1 MILEKDNAQQCAR
14 MTKIRL
20 SDAEAAAYEK
30 ELKDLFTW
38 VEELAE
44 VDTSAIPE
52 TSVARAAYLRPDEPI
67 VETQRA
73 ATLVRAFNDQENSC
87 AKVKKVL

>member
-20 SDAEAAAYEK
+20 SDAEVAAYEK

-38 VEELAE
+38 VEALAE
-44 VDTSAIPE
+44 VDTSSVSE
-52 TSVARAAYLRPDEPI
+52 TSVARAAYLRPDDP
-67 VETQRA
+67 VENA
-73 ATLVRAFNDQENSC
+73 ALSAALVRAFNDQENSC